1 MVSKTQQLDMMSKQ
15 YKQLE
20 KHLDEML
27 SRIVKETESIK
38 DLEEQLTEGRC
49 QEFDVFSQDGGE
61 GCVGE

>member
-49 QEFDVFSQDGGE
+49 
-61 GCVGE
+61 